1 MLLTALALHVVMQQ
15 SAPPPRVTPPAVVRD
30 STTPDPKV
38 RNAPR
43 RLPVTSAVLASAFR
57 DSTAREL
64 FVRARR
70 SRIAQDSSLASYDA
84 KVRQRISVSA
94 GIGRIGRERL
104 AFRQET
110 ASRVQWQRGVG
121 ARIEMTGARLAIPII
136 GSAAKEEREALQHAV
151 VEAGA
156 SPIPYFPG
164 SETIWIGGLTARTE
178 VDERRLVNPLAE
190 GSEAYYTYRTG
201 DSVSFRLP
209 DATVIKLRELV
220 VRPREPKWNLVVGSL
235 WFDTASGQLVRAAY
249 RLAVPM
255 QMAIGVGPEDTTRK
269 RTAAQKLVT
278 GMFSP
283 NTAEV
288 SAVAVEYGLYEG
300 RFWLP
305 RSQSMEGLIRAMFAR
320 VPLRLEHAFE
330 YASVN
335 GTTSL
340 AAIQVDTTLRE
351 GGPRRPQPPDSLDG
365 AARERWLDSARA
377 VFATARKAYAD
388 SIKAGLPVGSL
399 KQCDGSTGTRV
410 VTRYRFDSRL
420 PVEMRVPCDLDSL
433 TRSADLPA
441 SIYDSADEIYG
452 SAERDA
458 LIADALAMGAQAP
471 FSLAALPAPRLQ
483 FGPTMTR
490 YNRVEGFST
499 GLLVEQQ
506 LGGGYAATV
515 VGRFGSADRQPN
527 AELSLTRTNAAR
539 AIRLNAYHR
548 LVSANDWGSP
558 LSFGS
563 SVSAFLFGRDEGFY
577 FRATGGELLW
587 STARGARLEWRLFA
601 EQQRTA
607 HQHTEFSLGPDFGP
621 NIIAAEGAFAG
632 VGMRH
637 LYTYGFDPRGFRL
650 YTDLRAEGAGGEAS
664 YGRAALDVT
673 LSRRIA
679 RGVDGALTLAGGSS
693 AGELPMQRRWFLGG
707 TETIRG
713 QRPEIFLS
721 GNAFWMTRL
730 ELARPFTGAR
740 VSLFGDLGWT
750 GDRAKFAEVGRPM
763 SGVGVGYSALD
774 GLIRMDVARGIF
786 PREETRVSLY
796 LDARF

>member
-1 MLLTALALHVVMQQ
+1 VILALLALHVAIQQ
-15 SAPPPRVTPPAVVRD
+15 NAPPPRVTPPAVVRD
-30 STTPDPKV
+30 STTADPKV

-43 RLPVTSAVLASAFR
+43 RLPVTAAVLASAFHDSSAR
-57 DSTAREL
+57 DL
-64 FVRARR
+64 FTRARR

-84 KVRQRISVSA
+84 KVNQRISVSA

-110 ASRVQWQRGVG
+110 SSRVQWQRGVG
-121 ARIEMTGARLAIPII
+121 ARIEMTGARLAIPIV
-136 GSAAKEEREALQHAV
+136 GSAKEEREALQRAV
-151 VEAGA
+151 VESGA

-209 DATVIKLRELV
+209 DAKVIRLRELI
-220 VRPREPKWNLVVGSL
+220 VRPRKAEWNLVVGSL
-235 WFDTASGQLVRAAY
+235 WFDTGSGQLVRAAY

-255 QMAIGVGPEDTTRK
+255 QMAIGVSREDTTRK
-269 RTAAQKLVT
+269 PSVVQKLVT

-288 SAVAVEYGLYEG
+288 SAVSVEYGLYEG

-320 VPLRLEHAFE
+320 VPLRLEHAFS

-335 GTTSL
+335 GTMSL

-351 GGPRRPQPPDSLDG
+351 GGPRRPQPPDSLEG
-365 AARERWLDSARA
+365 EARQKWLDSARVVYA
-377 VFATARKAYAD
+377 AARKAYND
-388 SIKAGLPVGSL
+388 SVSAGLPVGSL
-399 KQCDGSTGTRV
+399 KQCDGATGTRV
-410 VTRYRFDSRL
+410 VTRYRFDSRM

-441 SIYDSADEIYG
+441 SIYDSGDEIYG
-452 SAERDA
+452 STEREA
-458 LIADALAMGAQAP
+458 LIADALSMAAQAP

-506 LGGGYAATV
+506 LGGGYAATAI
-515 VGRFGSADRQPN
+515 GRLGTADRRLN
-527 AELSLTRTNAAR
+527 AELSLARTNATR
-539 AIRLNAYHR
+539 TIRLGGYHR

-577 FRATGGELLW
+577 YRAAGADVQWT
-587 STARGARLEWRLFA
+587 SDRGPRLDWRLFA
-601 EQQRTA
+601 ERQRTA
-607 HQHTEFSLGPDFGP
+607 EPRTDFSLGAGFGP
-621 NIIAAEGAFAG
+621 NIVTDEGTYAG
-632 VGMRH
+632 LGVRH
-637 LYTYGFDPRGFRL
+637 QLTYGLNPRGFRA
-650 YTDLRAEGAGGEAS
+650 YTDLRLEGAGGES
-664 YGRAALDVT
+664 GYGRAALDVT
-673 LSRRIA
+673 LSRSLV
-679 RGVDGALTLAGGSS
+679 RGVDGAVTLAGGTSV
-693 AGELPMQRRWFLGG
+693 GELPVQRWWFLGG
-707 TETIRG
+707 SETIRG
-713 QRPEIFLS
+713 QRADIAQS
-721 GNAFWMTRL
+721 GDAFWMTRL
-730 ELARPFTGAR
+730 ELARPLTGAR
-740 VSLFGDLGWT
+740 VSLFGDLGWA
-750 GDRAKFAEVGRPM
+750 GDRTRLADIGRPL
-763 SGVGVGYSALD
+763 SGVGIGYSALD
-774 GLIRMDVARGIF
+774 GLIRLDVARGIY
-786 PREETRVSLY
+786 PREQTRVNLY

>member
-1 MLLTALALHVVMQQ
+1 MRVALLALHLSVQQ
-15 SAPPPRVTPPAVVRD
+15 AAPPPRVTPPAVVRD

-43 RLPVTSAVLASAFR
+43 RLPVTAAVLASAFH
-57 DSTAREL
+57 DATARDL
-64 FVRARR
+64 FTRARR
-70 SRIAQDSSLASYDA
+70 SRVAQDSSLASYDA
-84 KVRQRISVSA
+84 RVRQRISVSA

-121 ARIEMTGARLAIPII
+121 ARIEMTGARLAIPIV
-136 GSAAKEEREALQHAV
+136 GSAKDEREALQRAV

-209 DATVIKLRELV
+209 DARVIRLRELV

-235 WFDTASGQLVRAAY
+235 WFDVASGQLVRAAY
-249 RLAVPM
+249 RLAAPM
-255 QMAIGVGPEDTTRK
+255 QMAIGVSREDTTRK
-269 RTAAQKLVT
+269 PTAAQKLVT

-320 VPLRLEHAFE
+320 VPLRLEQVFD

-340 AAIQVDTTLRE
+340 AAIPVDTTLRE
-351 GGPRRPQPPDSLDG
+351 GGPRRPQPPDSLEG
-365 AARERWLDSARA
+365 EARQRWLDSARVVYA
-377 VFATARKAYAD
+377 AARKAYTD
-388 SIKAGLPVGSL
+388 SVKAGLPVGSL
-399 KQCDGSTGTRV
+399 KQCDGATGTRV
-410 VTRYRFDSRL
+410 VTRYRFDSRM

-441 SIYDSADEIYG
+441 SIYDTADEIYG
-452 SAERDA
+452 SEERDA
-458 LIADALAMGAQAP
+458 LIQGALSMAAQAP
-471 FSLAALPAPRLQ
+471 FSLGALPAPRLQ
-483 FGPTMTR
+483 FGPSMTR

-499 GLLVEQQ
+499 GLLMEQH
-506 LGGGYAATV
+506 LGGGYVATV
-515 VGRFGSADRQPN
+515 VGRFGTADRQPN
-527 AELSLTRTNAAR
+527 GELSLARTNAAR
-539 AIRLNAYHR
+539 TIRLNGYHR

-587 STARGARLEWRLFA
+587 SSARGPRLEWRLFA
-601 EQQRTA
+601 ERQSTA
-607 HQHTEFSLGPDFGP
+607 SQHTEFSLGPDFGA
-621 NIIAAEGAFAG
+621 NIVAAEGSFTGMG
-632 VGMRH
+632 VRH
-637 LYTYGFDPRGFRL
+637 LYSYGTDPRGFRA
-650 YTDLRAEGAGGEAS
+650 YTDLRIEGAAGYSA

-673 LSRRIA
+673 LSRSLFR
-679 RGVDGALTLAGGSS
+679 RVDGALTLAGGSS
-693 AGELPMQRRWFLGG
+693 VGELPMQRRWFLGG

-713 QRPEIFLS
+713 QRPEIAFS
-721 GNAFWMTRL
+721 GDAFWMARL
-730 ELARPFTGAR
+730 ELARPLTGGR

-750 GDRAKFAEVGRPM
+750 GDRAKVDEVGRPM
-763 SGVGVGYSALD
+763 SGAGIGYSMLD
-774 GLIRMDVARGIF
+774 GLIRLDVARGIF